1 MHAVSRSESRIMRP
15 RIHAAARRRDRRHI
29 LLGACCN
36 PVRRVN
42 AVDRGSH
49 RTAVN
54 PRRPWIHCR
63 TVGASVCQ
71 GAGNAPMK
79 TAPNVPNKGARRGAK
94 CASAAHE
101 GGAPLGFQP
110 VHTPGQTRRSSRGVG
125 DIPDTASSPRR
136 HRYRG
141 AHASPPLS
149 QPPARYRPL
158 DLNFST
164 LQCSTVLLY
173 DLGILYTVQL
183 YTVLDQATV

>member
-1 MHAVSRSESRIMRP
+1 
-15 RIHAAARRRDRRHI
+15 
-29 LLGACCN
+29 
-36 PVRRVN
+36 
-42 AVDRGSH
+42 
-49 RTAVN
+49 
-54 PRRPWIHCR
+54 
-63 TVGASVCQ
+63 
-71 GAGNAPMK
+71 MK

-149 QPPARYRPL
+149 QPPVRYRPL

-164 LQCSTVLLY
+164 LQCSAVLLY
-173 DLGILYTVQL
+173 DLGTLYTVQL

>member
-1 MHAVSRSESRIMRP
+1 M
-15 RIHAAARRRDRRHI
+15 
-29 LLGACCN
+29 
-36 PVRRVN
+36 
-42 AVDRGSH
+42 
-49 RTAVN
+49 
-54 PRRPWIHCR
+54 
-63 TVGASVCQ
+63 
-71 GAGNAPMK
+71 
-79 TAPNVPNKGARRGAK
+79 PNKGARRGAK

-149 QPPARYRPL
+149 QPPVRYRPL

-164 LQCSTVLLY
+164 LQCSAVLLY
-173 DLGILYTVQL
+173 DLGILYTVLTVYSTRSGYLKVL
-183 YTVLDQATV
+183 YDLACMTHLITAKIYELSMQTSRGQGQITVEF

>member
-1 MHAVSRSESRIMRP
+1 MRP
-15 RIHAAARRRDRRHI
+15 RIHAAARRRDRRQI
-29 LLGACCN
+29 LVGACCKL
-36 PVRRVN
+36 
-42 AVDRGSH
+42 
-49 RTAVN
+49 
-54 PRRPWIHCR
+54 
-63 TVGASVCQ
+63 VGALALARLWQ
-71 GAGNAPMK
+71 GGGNAQLK

-149 QPPARYRPL
+149 QPPARYLPL
-158 DLNFST
+158 DLNFYFYST
-164 LQCSTVLLY
+164 RSVCCM
-173 DLGILYTVQL
+173 I
-183 YTVLDQATV
+183 

>member
-1 MHAVSRSESRIMRP
+1 MGRQAHAQAGGVHACVCVAVVALPAAAAAATTHLPSGNFTSRSGE
-15 RIHAAARRRDRRHI
+15 
-29 LLGACCN
+29 
-36 PVRRVN
+36 
-42 AVDRGSH
+42 
-49 RTAVN
+49 
-54 PRRPWIHCR
+54 
-63 TVGASVCQ
+63 
-71 GAGNAPMK
+71 
-79 TAPNVPNKGARRGAK
+79 
-94 CASAAHE
+94 
-101 GGAPLGFQP
+101 
-110 VHTPGQTRRSSRGVG
+110 TRRSSRGVG

-141 AHASPPLS
+141 AHASPPLI

>member
-1 MHAVSRSESRIMRP
+1 MQSVDLSHASCGRAFMQP
-15 RIHAAARRRDRRHI
+15 RAAAI
-29 LLGACCN
+29 
-36 PVRRVN
+36 V
-42 AVDRGSH
+42 
-49 RTAVN
+49 
-54 PRRPWIHCR
+54 
-63 TVGASVCQ
+63 
-71 GAGNAPMK
+71 
-79 TAPNVPNKGARRGAK
+79 RRGAK

-141 AHASPPLS
+141 AHASQPLS

-173 DLGILYTVQL
+173 DLGIR
-183 YTVLDQATV
+183 YTVLTVYSTTCRSGYCRIYHARPTCIPPRSRSSAGRQAADKTDHCRVLILY

>member
-1 MHAVSRSESRIMRP
+1 MHEITWHDFSACIHFSQSRIMRP
-15 RIHAAARRRDRRHI
+15 RIHAAARRRDRRQI
-29 LLGACCN
+29 LLGACC
-36 PVRRVN
+36 
-42 AVDRGSH
+42 
-49 RTAVN
+49 
-54 PRRPWIHCR
+54 
-63 TVGASVCQ
+63 
-71 GAGNAPMK
+71 MK

-149 QPPARYRPL
+149 QPPVRYRPL

-164 LQCSTVLLY
+164 LQCSAVLLY
-173 DLGILYTVQL
+173 DLGILYTVL
-183 YTVLDQATV
+183 TVYSTRSGYCMI

>member
-1 MHAVSRSESRIMRP
+1 MRP
-15 RIHAAARRRDRRHI
+15 RIHAAARRRDRRQI
-29 LLGACCN
+29 LLGACC
-36 PVRRVN
+36 
-42 AVDRGSH
+42 
-49 RTAVN
+49 
-54 PRRPWIHCR
+54 
-63 TVGASVCQ
+63 
-71 GAGNAPMK
+71 MK

-149 QPPARYRPL
+149 QPPARYLPL
-158 DLNFST
+158 DLNFYFYST
-164 LQCSTVLLY
+164 RSVCCMISCIG
-173 DLGILYTVQL
+173 GIYSLSVVTMVAL
-183 YTVLDQATV
+183 AWRGWGS

>member
-1 MHAVSRSESRIMRP
+1 MIHLEYRISAQSSTHESR
-15 RIHAAARRRDRRHI
+15 ASVTVS
-29 LLGACCN
+29 LLGGPLNHYIATYS
-36 PVRRVN
+36 P
-42 AVDRGSH
+42 GL
-49 RTAVN
+49 
-54 PRRPWIHCR
+54 
-63 TVGASVCQ
+63 
-71 GAGNAPMK
+71 K

-136 HRYRG
+136 QRYRG
-141 AHASPPLS
+141 AHASQPLS

-173 DLGILYTVQL
+173 DLGIYCIP
-183 YTVLDQATV
+183 YSCIPY

>member
-1 MHAVSRSESRIMRP
+1 MTKLCHVQVAN
-15 RIHAAARRRDRRHI
+15 
-29 LLGACCN
+29 GA
-36 PVRRVN
+36 
-42 AVDRGSH
+42 
-49 RTAVN
+49 
-54 PRRPWIHCR
+54 
-63 TVGASVCQ
+63 
-71 GAGNAPMK
+71 K

-173 DLGILYTVQL
+173 DLGTLYTVQL
-183 YTVLDQATV
+183 YIVLDQATVGSSMHDPPVYRQDLGAQQADKPRTKQITVEF